1 MAEATMNGGMPP
13 QLPTGQPAAANGAAG
28 AGLPMAGGMPN
39 PGQLPGTLTN
49 VSGGMAQFKVWADNL
64 FKQPAVRRALP
75 AIALLVVLLIA
86 AMSFQFSQTAPY
98 RPIMPGM
105 TENDKQAALEA
116 LKAADFKPKIDT
128 SSGQITVPEGRYHE
142 ARIFLAGQGIPK
154 EAQPIGMES
163 LKDKSSMTTSQ
174 FMEQVQYNTAIE
186 QELARSIMQIS
197 TIKAARVHLAL
208 PKQSVF
214 VRERATPKASVVVTP
229 HSGRGVTTPQVKAI
243 VHLVSSSVPYLSP
256 QNVSVVDDQGNLM
269 TEENPVDAAMG
280 LTVAQMQHKQRTEE
294 SYRQR
299 VTELL
304 APVVGESAV
313 KAEVN
318 LTLDYTTVETTT
330 EDFDNK
336 DKGVKPRSEALTTER
351 KYKIDPE
358 GIPGAMANSPPPDA
372 DLTTDTNTNEKKPIN
387 NEVVTTRATRN
398 FEMDRSVRHVKNSLG
413 NIERLTVAVVVAER
427 PAPQYSADGKPMP
440 AGSPTTLPYS
450 KEELDRMLQ
459 LVRSAVGYNEARGDV
474 VTVAPA
480 RFETLAPEPPKPWW
494 ADADLQNFIKIG
506 VAALVIIVFLLA
518 VVRPM
523 VKGPTIN
530 QILPPAGPTAEDV
543 KRAQE
548 EKLAEIAKA
557 VEEAKAAEVARISEE
572 LRLAEEV
579 KLAEEAAAAEAAA
592 EEERIAEEAAAE
604 EQRIAEEAAAEEERV
619 AEEAAAEE
627 QRIAEEEAAEEERLA
642 EEQAAEEERL
652 AEEAAAEEARLAEEA
667 ADEEEYEDE
676 ELAEGEVELEEGE
689 SLEEL
694 RARMQ
699 AMKPKKPAF
708 TAEMLDTANSY
719 DDKVALIRMLVS
731 QESGRVALVLKN
743 MVKS

>member
-13 QLPTGQPAAANGAAG
+13 QLPTGQTAAANGAGA
-28 AGLPMAGGMPN
+28 AGLPMAGGAQN
-39 PGQLPGTLTN
+39 PGPLPGAVSG
-49 VSGGMAQFKVWADNL
+49 VSGGLAQFKGWADGL
-64 FKQPAVRRALP
+64 LKQPAVRRALP
-75 AIALLVVLLIA
+75 AIAILIVLLIA
-86 AMSFQFSQTAPY
+86 AMSFQFSQTTPY

-128 SSGQITVPEGRYHE
+128 GSGQITVPEARYHE

-229 HSGRGVTTPQVKAI
+229 HAGRGVTTPQVKAI
-243 VHLVSSSVPYLSP
+243 VHLVSSSVPYLAP
-256 QNVSVVDDQGNLM
+256 NNVSVVDDQGNLM
-269 TEENPVDAAMG
+269 TDENPVDATMG
-280 LTVAQMQHKQRTEE
+280 LTIAQMQHKQRTEE
-294 SYRQR
+294 SYRNR

-304 APVVGESAV
+304 APVVGEAAV

-358 GIPGAMANSPPPDA
+358 GIPGAMSNSPPPDA

-387 NEVVTTRATRN
+387 NEIVTTRATRN

-413 NIERLTVAVVVAER
+413 TIERLTVAVVVAER
-427 PAPQYSADGKPMP
+427 PAPQYTPDGKPVP
-440 AGSPTTLPYS
+440 AGSPTTIPYT

-480 RFETLAPEPPKPWW
+480 RFETLAPEPLKPWW

-530 QILPPAGPTAEDV
+530 QILPPHGPTAEDV
-543 KRAQE
+543 KRAE
-548 EKLAEIAKA
+548 EDKLAEIAKA
-557 VEEAKAAEVARISEE
+557 VEAAKAAEAARIGEE

-592 EEERIAEEAAAE
+592 EEERL
-604 EQRIAEEAAAEEERV
+604 AEEAAAEEERL

-627 QRIAEEEAAEEERLA
+627 ERLAEEAAAEEERLA
-642 EEQAAEEERL
+642 EEQAAEE
-652 AEEAAAEEARLAEEA
+652 ARLAEEEA
-667 ADEEEYEDE
+667 AGEGEEGEED
-676 ELAEGEVELEEGE
+676 ELAEGEFELEEGE
-689 SLEEL
+689 SLDEL

-699 AMKPKKPAF
+699 AMKPKKPTF
-708 TAEMLDTANSY
+708 TADMLDTANSY

-743 MVKS
+743 MVRS

>member
-1 MAEATMNGGMPP
+1 
-13 QLPTGQPAAANGAAG
+13 
-28 AGLPMAGGMPN
+28 MAGGMPN

-548 EKLAEIAKA
+548 EKLAEITKA

>member
-13 QLPTGQPAAANGAAG
+13 QLPTGQSAADNGAAA
-28 AGLPMAGGMPN
+28 AGLPLASGLPN
-39 PGQLPGTLTN
+39 PGQLPGA
-49 VSGGMAQFKVWADNL
+49 VSGISGGLTQFKAWADGL
-64 FKQPAVRRALP
+64 LKQPAVRRALP
-75 AIALLVVLLIA
+75 AIALLIVLLIA
-86 AMSFQFSQTAPY
+86 AMSFQFSQTTPY

-116 LKAADFKPKIDT
+116 LKAADFKPKVDS
-128 SSGQITVPEGRYHE
+128 SSGQITVPEARYHE

-229 HSGRGVTTPQVKAI
+229 HAGRGVTTPQVKAI
-243 VHLVSSSVPYLSP
+243 VHLVSSSVPYLAP
-256 QNVSVVDDQGNLM
+256 NNVSVVDDQGNLM
-269 TEENPVDAAMG
+269 TDENPVDATMG
-280 LTVAQMQHKQRTEE
+280 LTIAQMQHKQRTEE
-294 SYRQR
+294 SYRNR

-304 APVVGESAV
+304 APVVGEAAV

-358 GIPGAMANSPPPDA
+358 GIPGAMSNSPPPDA

-387 NEVVTTRATRN
+387 NEIVTTRATRN

-413 NIERLTVAVVVAER
+413 TIERLTVAVVVAER
-427 PAPQYSADGKPMP
+427 PAPQYTPDGKPVP
-440 AGSPTTLPYS
+440 AGSPTTIPYT

-480 RFETLAPEPPKPWW
+480 RFETLAPEPLKPWW

-506 VAALVIIVFLLA
+506 IAALVIIVFLLA

-530 QILPPAGPTAEDV
+530 QILPPQGPTAEDV
-543 KRAQE
+543 KRAE
-548 EKLAEIAKA
+548 EDKLAEIAKA
-557 VEEAKAAEVARISEE
+557 VEEAKALEAARIGEE
-572 LRLAEEV
+572 LRLAEEI
-579 KLAEEAAAAEAAA
+579 KQ
-592 EEERIAEEAAAE
+592 AEEAAAE
-604 EQRIAEEAAAEEERV
+604 EA
-619 AEEAAAEE
+619 
-627 QRIAEEEAAEEERLA
+627 
-642 EEQAAEEERL
+642 AAEEERL
-652 AEEAAAEEARLAEEA
+652 AEEAAAEEERLAEEA
-667 ADEEEYEDE
+667 AAEEERLAEEMRLAEEAEGEEEEE
-676 ELAEGEVELEEGE
+676 ELAEGEFELEEGE
-689 SLEEL
+689 SLDEL

-699 AMKPKKPAF
+699 AMKPKKPTF
-708 TAEMLDTANSY
+708 TADMLDTANSY

-743 MVKS
+743 MVRS